1 MTIYHARLNV
11 ASIRAVRQQP
21 AQLWQL
27 GTLQTFDHAELL
39 SAGDGAEWLLR
50 WPAVDAVA
58 EPRPITRP
66 PGAIAADQGDA
77 GAGLQHGGLPP
88 PLLMALDGRH
98 ADEPAD
104 AAIDY
109 GRGAARIFSP
119 VVVREL
125 AAGLR
130 DLSPRELRGML
141 DAAQPAAAGGGV
153 APIYVALTAF
163 ETLQHFYI
171 RAAAYGQY
179 VLVVGA

>member
-1 MTIYHARLNV
+1 MTLYHARLNV

-39 SAGDGAEWLLR
+39 SAGNGAEWLLR
-50 WPAVDAVA
+50 WPDVDAVA
-58 EPRPITRP
+58 EPRPVTRP
-66 PGAIAADQGDA
+66 TGATGADPGDA
-77 GAGLQHGGLPP
+77 SAGRLPL

-104 AAIDY
+104 TAIDY

-119 VVVREL
+119 VAVREL

-130 DLSPRELRGML
+130 DIAQQELRGML
-141 DAAQPAAAGGGV
+141 DAAQPATADGGAA
-153 APIYVALTAF
+153 PLYVALTAF
-163 ETLQHFYI
+163 ETLQHFYT

-179 VLVVGA
+179 VLIVGA